1 MTEKEVRKL
10 IGNKN
15 WKKFMVWMRGQTVS
29 CDENGEIDYY
39 DWDVQAFVVK
49 LKTGFD
55 RQNSIRWD

>member
-15 WKKFMVWMRGQTVS
+15 WKKFLKWIAHQTVGIY
-29 CDENGEIDYY
+29 DNGKIDYY
-39 DWDVQAFVVK
+39 DCDVQAFVDK

-55 RQNSIRWD
+55 RQNSIGWD